1 LRKWLLHNENAPAY
15 QSLSVQQYLAR
26 TLLLHSLSTRPDPS
40 HTDPYPFPRMETMLK
55 RKRFQSAEE
64 SKIGYDEGTYGD
76 CRKSSAL
83 ALLSR

>member
-1 LRKWLLHNENAPAY
+1 M
-15 QSLSVQQYLAR
+15 
-26 TLLLHSLSTRPDPS
+26 LLHSISTKPDPS
-40 HTDPYPFPRMETMLK
+40 HTDSYPFPRIEPMLN

-64 SKIGYDEGTYGD
+64 SKIDYDEGTYVD